1 MLLEYI
7 RSDKTPIKDIVGLD
21 TEFTGDMKD
30 NGELQDPICI
40 VYKNFITGEIIK
52 THGKTLK
59 DLPYP
64 KKTTLFVAH
73 NAGAEVHS
81 MLSLGMGRPK
91 YIWDTMI
98 EDKKLYGGRVRGHGL
113 LRVANRY
120 NLEGVISEDLKKYY
134 IDLILSEKYT
144 PEEFEKILDYCLSDV
159 ETLQKVFLKQLKDI
173 EEHNKLKGPGE
184 MFTQALFSGW
194 AMAATAQIE
203 FNGIPINNDLLSK
216 ITDNYPTICEE
227 IIKDINNRIDVFDD
241 DFTFNHK
248 KFEILIKKL
257 KLYPRWPKTNTGKLR
272 TDEDT
277 IFRFAQESKEINDYY
292 LAREFIDSQ
301 KLKGFI
307 VGPDGR
313 ARTPLNMYMIKTG
326 RTNQSTSRYPFN
338 CAKPMRNIIKAD
350 ADKILIYFD
359 YSNQEIAIAAHLS
372 EDPQMIAA
380 VNSRDPYIKT
390 ARLTKAVPD
399 GATKKT
405 HPVERNLYKTSL
417 LATLYGQGIK
427 NMSARLALSIDAGTE
442 LQVKIKETYR
452 VYFAWIKKIVAR
464 TMVRGYMTTKFG
476 WRHWTQPT
484 ASINPRTLYNFPIQG
499 NGSDMLRFAAI
510 GICNAG
516 IECNALIHDGLLVH
530 VPRKKFRKQFMKVKK
545 IMEDASRKILNK
557 DSSTD
562 YVCGVEWQLI
572 RHAMIQEKSEQD
584 KWDRIMT
591 IVNKHT
597 QGKIPEVDNQGKN
610 SRGTSILTPAPCNI
624 IVNNMYRDR

>member
-1 MLLEYI
+1 MILEYI
-7 RSDKTPIKDIVGLD
+7 TSDKTPIKDIVCFD

-30 NGELQDPICI
+30 HGERQDPICI
-40 VYKNFITGEIIK
+40 VYKNIVTGEIKK

-59 DLPYP
+59 DLPYS

-73 NAGAEVHS
+73 HAGAEVHS

-98 EDKKLYGGRVRGHGL
+98 EDKKLYGGRVRGHGM

-120 NLEGVISEDLKKYY
+120 NIEGVISEDLKKYY
-134 IDLILSEKYT
+134 IDLILSKQYT
-144 PEEFEKILDYCLSDV
+144 AKEFDEILKYCLSDV
-159 ETLQKVFLKQLKDI
+159 ETLEKIFLKQLKDI
-173 EEHNKLKGPGE
+173 EEHNKLKGPRE
-184 MFTQALFSGW
+184 MLYQALFSGW
-194 AMAATAQIE
+194 AMAATAQVE
-203 FNGIPINNDLLSK
+203 FNGIPINQDLLSK
-216 ITDNYPTICEE
+216 ITDNYPAICEE
-227 IIKDINNRIDVFDD
+227 IITDINSRIDVYDD
-241 DFTFNHK
+241 DFSFNHK
-248 KFEILIKKL
+248 KFKILIKKL
-257 KLYPRWPKTNTGKLR
+257 KLYPRWPKTPTGQLR
-272 TDEDT
+272 TNEDT

-292 LAREFIDSQ
+292 LAEEFIDSQ

-313 ARTPLNMYMIKTG
+313 ARTPLKMYMIKTG

-359 YSNQEIAIAAHLS
+359 YKNQEIAIAAHLS
-372 EDPQMIAA
+372 KDPEMIAA

-390 ARLTKAVPD
+390 AQLTKAVPD

-405 HPVERNLYKTSL
+405 HPVERSQYKTAL

-427 NMSARLALSIDAGTE
+427 NMSARLALSIDEGTE
-442 LQVKIKETYR
+442 LQVKIKKTYE
-452 VYFAWIKKIVAR
+452 VYFTWIKKIVAKC
-464 TMVRGYMTTKFG
+464 MVRGYMTTKLG
-476 WRHWTQPT
+476 WRYWMQPT
-484 ASINPRTLYNFPIQG
+484 AEINPRTLYNFPIQG
-499 NGSDMLRFAAI
+499 NGSEMLRLAAI

-562 YVCGVEWQLI
+562 FMCGVEWQLI
-572 RHAMIQEKSEQD
+572 RYAMIQDKSEQE
-584 KWDRIMT
+584 KWNRIMD

-597 QGKIPEVDNQGKN
+597 QGKYTWVDNQGKN
-610 SRGTSILTPAPCNI
+610 CAGTPGSTTQPHI
-624 IVNNMYRDR
+624 ISSTKYVYR